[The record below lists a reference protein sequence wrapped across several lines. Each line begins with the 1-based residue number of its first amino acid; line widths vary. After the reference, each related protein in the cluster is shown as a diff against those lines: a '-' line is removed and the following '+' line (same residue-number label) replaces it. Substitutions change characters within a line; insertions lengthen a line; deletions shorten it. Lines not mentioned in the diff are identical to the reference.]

1 MKNESY
7 FYLLLSIMGGGLT
20 FYFAM
25 KGVISHQGNFDVIA
39 FVQSTWIDDEYAKS
53 LTLDFWT
60 GAIAGT
66 FFILS
71 EGKRLKIRYHYLY
84 VLLTML
90 IGYAFAFPLF
100 LFVRSRYLNQS

>member
-7 FYLLLSIMGGGLT
+7 FYLFLSLVGGGLT

-25 KGVISHQGNFDVIA
+25 KGVIAHQGHFDVLA
-39 FVQSTWIDDEYAKS
+39 FIQSTWIQDDYAKS

-60 GAIAGT
+60 GSIAGT

-71 EGKRLKIRYHYLY
+71 EGKRLKIKYQYLY
-84 VLLTML
+84 VFLTFV

-100 LFVRSRYLNQS
+100 LFVRSRYLNQL

>member
-7 FYLLLSIMGGGLT
+7 FYLLLSIIGGGFT

-25 KGVISHQGNFDVIA
+25 KGVAFHQGNFDVIA
-39 FVQSTWIDDEYAKS
+39 FIQSTWVEDDYAKS

-71 EGKRLKIRYHYLY
+71 EGRR
-84 VLLTML
+84 
-90 IGYAFAFPLF
+90 
-100 LFVRSRYLNQS
+100 LFVRSKYVNQV